1 MSPRTPPLL
10 LCGATLAM
18 LMLTGPLTLAAVAA
32 PESSP
37 LTTAPPQAPVD
48 VLDYRGDPAR
58 DGVMP
63 GPGPTGPETT
73 VRWTY
78 QASGPIIS
86 QVAVAAGD
94 VLLLSSE
101 GTVHDIDVASG
112 RERWSVSIGAPAL
125 ASPLVLGDRLL
136 IGASDGVHA
145 MQLDDGHEVWRTG
158 VTDQVRG
165 SPVPLGDRVAV
176 AADDGTVTA
185 LDATTGTVAWVTALG
200 GEVDSSPAATDDMFV
215 VGTRRGEVVA
225 LAPDD
230 GTVLWR
236 TDTGDGL
243 RVGTPAIVDGRVLV
257 ATLSAADSSVPVG
270 KPHIRALDLATGSVE
285 WTFDSPDGV
294 PSYTPAVL
302 GDLAISMGKSGVV
315 TALDMTTGTI
325 AWQVS
330 VPGKLDVVPAVSGG
344 VVYGATING
353 VAFALDASGA
363 TLWEVPIRG
372 VPYGATVTGGLMLVG
387 TDLGTL
393 YAIWDPA

>member
-1 MSPRTPPLL
+1 MSPRTPSLL
-10 LCGATLAM
+10 LCGATLAI
-18 LMLTGPLTLAAVAA
+18 LVVAGPLNLAAVAQ
-32 PESSP
+32 PDISP
-37 LTTAPPQAPVD
+37 VTTAPPQAPVD

-63 GPGPTGPETT
+63 GPGPTGAATT

-101 GTVHDIDVASG
+101 GTLHAIDVASG

-125 ASPLVLGDRLL
+125 ASPLLLGGRLL

-145 MQLDDGHEVWRTG
+145 FQLDDGQEVWRTV

-185 LDATTGTVAWVTALG
+185 LEAMTGTVAWATALG
-200 GEVDSSPAATDDMFV
+200 GEVDTSPAATDDMLI
-215 VGTRRGEVVA
+215 VGTRTGEVVA
-225 LAPDD
+225 LAPND

-243 RVGTPAIVDGRVLV
+243 RVGTPAIVDDHVLV
-257 ATLSAADSSVPVG
+257 SYLVRGGWQRARGDAAYQGAGPGHWLGRMDLRQPG
-270 KPHIRALDLATGSVE
+270 RRAQLH
-285 WTFDSPDGV
+285 
-294 PSYTPAVL
+294 
-302 GDLAISMGKSGVV
+302 
-315 TALDMTTGTI
+315 
-325 AWQVS
+325 
-330 VPGKLDVVPAVSGG
+330 PG
-344 VVYGATING
+344 
-353 VAFALDASGA
+353 
-363 TLWEVPIRG
+363 RG
-372 VPYGATVTGGLMLVG
+372 RRPGHQHG
-387 TDLGTL
+387 
-393 YAIWDPA
+393 